1 MSPAGGEVAIDSPTS
16 STAAT
21 GRARRTTP
29 TALALISG
37 LVTIVGSLLLPLA
50 PVEVDHPTVSWPLVA
65 TAPVSTLL
73 PLEAGIPLGL
83 KVGFSC
89 RAVAEASASGS
100 DRAAHVLL
108 ATTDPDRPERA
119 DGLRLVAGSGTLT
132 AFVGSRLVLR
142 DTVPPGPC
150 HYRITT
156 SRGELVYSRDGLR
169 LGTSPRPVVDAL
181 ITGITALPGP
191 DLTVTVRVD
200 DRFASSPAPV
210 KFALLALLAVSASI
224 AAGCLLAVRKRGTG
238 HGRRGGIRRFRPAA
252 ADAVVVAVLVAWLF
266 LAPMTHDD
274 GWMYAM
280 ALDRRYAGY
289 FGNYYM
295 YFNNSYVPFTWLLWI
310 YSWWARLG
318 ISPVLMRVPS
328 LAFALVTWVAV
339 RGMLGDLARG
349 RRLLVPA
356 LLFLAWWLPFGL
368 GTRQEASVAAC
379 LAVTGYAMTA
389 AHRRQQPAYLGLAV
403 AAASMGLIAH
413 PAGAI
418 GVLPLLLGGPAA
430 ARLVRRTSRTGVDAV
445 ATVACVLSC
454 AAVAGFAG
462 FADGS
467 LNDFIRGDSSFG
479 GAPAGSTAGPLVDEV
494 DRYRLLLGDG
504 SIGTYAIRTPVLL
517 LLLVLPFFVVLCAQA
532 RRRRRP
538 LPRVLWLTGWTCLL
552 GLGVLVL
559 TPSKWTWHFGAFAGL
574 ATVFLSAWALTVPR
588 LMATL
593 LDDRRGLVRGAGA
606 VSLAAA
612 VGWVWLSGRGRN
624 WWADNVMPGVP
635 RAGEALLGG
644 AFSATA
650 VVAVAVVVAVGLWT
664 WRARRSLAPAL
675 TAGLLIGCFLTGEL
689 TFLVG
694 GFGVAVVR
702 TWDSWS
708 PWADAVRDPLG
719 HRCGEA
725 RVLWVADPDT
735 AVGVA
740 AWSGE
745 PAVDGFA
752 RNRWWPDSPP
762 EPGPAT
768 ASVWGSLPVTAG
780 GPHRLRTPWLRLP
793 AGLSARNQLM
803 TTVSG
808 LTGAGNELTAE
819 FAAPSAGDAGGLRVV
834 GDSQLDDYEDDA
846 SWRDASITDGA
857 NLPAG
862 TVAFRLTATVT
873 RGWFAF
879 AMPTVRRLA
888 PVADALPSDGRTL
901 VDWQLSWLY
910 PCQGQPPIADGIVAP
925 VSYTVAFGFGPAGSL
940 FSVTNGGTWTAEVG
954 GLLGS
959 QVRSSTLTRMY
970 TVYSPDPGYPMRT
983 VYRLTRPYADH
994 AYRLRLTTRGRFG
1007 W

>member
-1 MSPAGGEVAIDSPTS
+1 MIPAGGEVAISVPAS
-16 STAAT
+16 STAT
-21 GRARRTTP
+21 TRRAWWTASTT
-29 TALALISG
+29 LALLSG
-37 LVTIVGSLLLPLA
+37 LVTIVGSLLLPFA
-50 PVEVDHPTVSWPLVA
+50 PVEVDEPTVSWPLVA
-65 TAPVSTLL
+65 TAPTSTLL
-73 PLEAGIPLGL
+73 PLEAGSPLGL
-83 KVGFSC
+83 EVGFSC
-89 RAVAEASASGS
+89 RAVVEASASEG
-100 DRAAHVLL
+100 DRVLL
-108 ATTDPDRPERA
+108 ATTDPDRPDRA
-119 DGLRLVAGSGTLT
+119 EGLRLVAGPGTLT
-132 AFVGSRLVLR
+132 AFVGTRQVLR

-150 HYRITT
+150 QYRITT
-156 SRGELVYSRDGLR
+156 SDDGLTYTRDGLR
-169 LGTSPRPVVDAL
+169 LGTSPLPVVDAL

-200 DRFASSPAPV
+200 DRFATSPAPV
-210 KFALLALLAVSASI
+210 KIALLALLAVSASVTV
-224 AAGCLLAVRKRGTG
+224 GYLLTVRKRPDG
-238 HGRRGGIRRFRPAA
+238 HGRRRRLMRFRPASTDA
-252 ADAVVVAVLVAWLF
+252 AVVGVLVVWLF

-280 ALDRRYAGY
+280 AINQRYAGY

-310 YSWWARLG
+310 YSWWSRLG
-318 ISPVLMRVPS
+318 ISPVLMRIPS
-328 LAFALVTWVAV
+328 LAFALVTWAAV
-339 RGMLGDLARG
+339 RGTLGDLARG

-379 LAVTGYAMTA
+379 LTVTGYAMTA

-403 AAASMGLIAH
+403 AAASLGLIDH

-430 ARLVRRTSRTGVDAV
+430 ARLVRRTSRTAVEAV
-445 ATVACVLSC
+445 ATTVCVLCC
-454 AAVAGFAG
+454 ATVAGFAG

-467 LNDFIRGDSSFG
+467 LKDFVRGGSSFG
-479 GAPAGSTAGPLVDEV
+479 GTSAGSTAGPLVDEI

-504 SIGTYAIRTPVLL
+504 SIGNYAIRTPVLL
-517 LLLVLPFFVVLCAQA
+517 LLLVLPFFVMLCAHA
-532 RRRRRP
+532 RRRQRP
-538 LPRVLWLTGWTCLL
+538 PPRVLWLTGWTCLL

-559 TPSKWTWHFGAFAGL
+559 TPSKWTWHFGAFAGI
-574 ATVFLSAWALTVPR
+574 ATVFLSAWALALPR
-588 LMATL
+588 LAVML
-593 LDDRRGLVRGAGA
+593 LGDRPSLARGAGA
-606 VSLAAA
+606 LSLAAT

-635 RAGEALLGG
+635 RAGEPLLAGT
-644 AFSATA
+644 FSVIAA
-650 VVAVAVVVAVGLWT
+650 VAVAVVIAVGLWT
-664 WRARRSLAPAL
+664 WRARRSLAPVL
-675 TAGLLIGCFLTGEL
+675 TSGVLIGCFLTAEL
-689 TFLVG
+689 AFLVT

-702 TWDSWS
+702 TWDNWS
-708 PWADAVRDPLG
+708 PWADAVQDPLG

-735 AVGVA
+735 AVGVTV
-740 AWSGE
+740 WSGE

-768 ASVWGSLPVTAG
+768 EQVWGSLPVTVGA
-780 GPHRLRTPWLRLP
+780 PHRLRTPWLRLP
-793 AGLSARNQLM
+793 AGLSVRNQLM

-819 FAAPSAGDAGGLRVV
+819 FAAPSTGSVGGLRVV
-834 GDSQLDDYEDDA
+834 GDSRLDDHEDDT
-846 SWRDASITDGA
+846 SWRDASITSGSDLPVGA
-857 NLPAG
+857 
-862 TVAFRLTATVT
+862 VAFRLTATVT
-873 RGWFAF
+873 RGWLAF
-879 AMPTVRRLA
+879 AMPTVRRLL

-901 VDWQLSWLY
+901 VDWQLAWLY
-910 PCQGQPPIADGIVAP
+910 PCQGQPPIAHGIVAP
-925 VSYTVAFGFGPAGSL
+925 VSYTVAFGFGPADSR
-940 FSVTNGGTWTAEVG
+940 FSVTNGGTWTAEIG

-959 QVRSSTLTRMY
+959 QVRTSTRTRMY

-983 VYRLTRPYADH
+983 VYRLTRHYADH
-994 AYRLRLTTRGRFG
+994 AYRLRMTTRTTVG